1 MTHYLISNEE
11 QRPKCIPCNSFSKPQ
26 LSNYKIY
33 MCYWAMVILKNVLI
47 LPLLTAKMN
56 GRAFEH
62 IVNLVLSHNE
72 THCMYVCICTA

>member
-1 MTHYLISNEE
+1 
-11 QRPKCIPCNSFSKPQ
+11 
-26 LSNYKIY
+26 
-33 MCYWAMVILKNVLI
+33 MCYWAMVILKKCFD

-72 THCMYVCICTA
+72 TNSMYVCICTA